1 MSFPLRSPS
10 VKTNGVVFFARLV
23 DKIRLHAAG
32 QLPPGYHVGFME
44 GNRTFDD
51 RFCSFFD
58 VPWEALSARVLE
70 GGSDEELLDWAFAH
84 GRQPSAEQIE
94 VWNTFLIKRG
104 WNDSGTPS
112 LIKAKEEA
120 GLADRHDIVTFFQ
133 LMDVEEGRV
142 P

>member
-1 MSFPLRSPS
+1 MSHPLRSPN

-58 VPWEALSARVLE
+58 VPWDALSARVLE
-70 GGSDEELLDWAFAH
+70 GGSDQELLDWAFAH

-120 GLADRHDIVTFFQ
+120 GLADRGDIVTFFQ
-133 LMDVEEGRV
+133 LMDVEEGRA